1 MSYEGK
7 DIELDVLVAAGWIT
21 MYCILRRDNPDI
33 ARNNYNLSTRFLS
46 GEVYPTSA
54 YLWEIISN

>member
-46 GEVYPTSA
+46 GEVYPASA